1 MVSIL
6 LAAQKRKRPVRP
18 LVDPIPSA
26 AQTKRRPTMLSV
38 DAILA
43 AARKRP
49 MRLPVDSI
57 SLAAQKR
64 KRLVSPLVDHHLT
77 DGLEEEETNE
87 AAGGPHLTGS
97 SEEDE
102 ASEATTVHGNSE
114 GYTSGITCPLG
125 YFPCGN
131 ISKCLHQL
139 LHCNGVDDCGNQAD
153 EDNCGDD
160 SGWSQ
165 QLDKHYGD
173 LYEKSSKYVIEMKT
187 TECAIGSVPIYC
199 LCQGLELDCD
209 GAKLQTVPSVAS
221 NVTMLSLRRNLLRKL
236 STDGFK
242 KYPDLRNLYLQHNK
256 ILTVSVYAFRG
267 LYNLTKLYL
276 SYNRITSLKP
286 GVFESLHSLQWL
298 VVENNKIHK
307 ISPQTFYGLR
317 SLILLVMLNNSLDHL
332 PDKSLCQYMSKLNWL
347 DFEGNSIRSL
357 KNTTFTSCSTLT
369 VLVLRKNQ
377 INSISENT
385 FSSLRKLDELDLANN
400 RIEVF
405 PPSLLR
411 DLKELSQLNL
421 SYNLVH
427 KMQEDHFDY
436 LINLKSLSLEG
447 IEIPNIQRR
456 MFKPLG
462 NLSHIYFKK
471 FQYCG
476 YAPHVRHCKPNTD
489 GISSLENLLA
499 SIVQRV
505 FVWVVSIITCFG
517 NIFVI
522 CMRPHLRSENKLHAT
537 SIISLC
543 CADCLMGMYLFVIG
557 YFDLRYRGEYNKHA
571 QSWMDSTQC
580 QLVGALAILSTEVS
594 VLLLTYLTLE
604 KYLCIVYPFRCWKPG
619 KYRTVAILILIWI
632 IGFAVA
638 FIPLSNKEFFQN
650 YYGTNGVCFPLH
662 SEQSESTAAQI
673 YSVFIFLGVNL
684 AAFIIIVFSYSS
696 MFYSIYQTAV
706 TATEIQNHIKKEMTL
721 AKRFF
726 FIVFTDALCWI
737 PIFIL
742 KLLSLLQVEIPGS
755 ISSWVV
761 IFILPINSALN
772 PILYTLTTRPFKE
785 MCRQIWNN
793 YKQRK
798 SIGNKN
804 KPTAY
809 RSSLFWVEMWP
820 LGNMSPTLSHPELYT
835 DASEMS
841 VASHSTQLNSYA

>member
-1 MVSIL
+1 MV
-6 LAAQKRKRPVRP
+6 KP
-18 LVDPIPSA
+18 LEV
-26 AQTKRRPTMLSV
+26 TL
-38 DAILA
+38 
-43 AARKRP
+43 
-49 MRLPVDSI
+49 DSI
-57 SLAAQKR
+57 WVALQSIYKVCALVFPSVGENSAKVQKIAQNLKIHGGKIEDLTVQVQQIKQSQGTLLQNSLHSA
-64 KRLVSPLVDHHLT
+64 
-77 DGLEEEETNE
+77 
-87 AAGGPHLTGS
+87 
-97 SEEDE
+97 
-102 ASEATTVHGNSE
+102 SE
-114 GYTSGITCPLG
+114 GYASGVTCPLG

-160 SGWSQ
+160 NGWSQ
-165 QLDKHYGD
+165 QLDKHYGG
-173 LYEKSSKYVIEMKT
+173 LYEKSSKYVFEMR
-187 TECAIGSVPIYC
+187 TECAIGSVPVYC
-199 LCQGLELDCD
+199 LCRGLELDCD

-221 NVTMLSLRRNLLRKL
+221 NVTMMSLRRNMIRKL
-236 STDGFK
+236 SADGFK

-256 ILTVSVYAFRG
+256 ILSVSVYAFRG

-298 VVENNKIHK
+298 VIESNRIQK
-307 ISPQTFYGLR
+307 ISPQTFYGLN
-317 SLILLVMLNNSLDHL
+317 SLILLVMLNNSLEQL
-332 PDKSLCQYMSKLNWL
+332 PDKPLCQYMSKLNWL
-347 DFEGNSIRSL
+347 DFEGNNIRSL
-357 KNTTFTSCSTLT
+357 KNTTFSSCNTLT

-377 INSISENT
+377 ITTISKNT
-385 FSSLRKLDELDLANN
+385 FSPLLNLDELDLADN

-405 PPSLLR
+405 PPSLRNLR
-411 DLKELSQLNL
+411 ELSQLNL
-421 SYNLVH
+421 SYNPIQKIQLD
-427 KMQEDHFDY
+427 QFDY
-436 LINLKSLSLEG
+436 LAKLKSLSLEG

-456 MFKPLG
+456 MFKTLR

-476 YAPHVRHCKPNTD
+476 YSPHVRHCKPNTD

-522 CMRPHLRSENKLHAT
+522 CTRPYLRSENKLHAT

-543 CADCLMGMYLFVIG
+543 CADCLMGVYLLVIG
-557 YFDLRYRGEYNKHA
+557 YYDLKYRGEYNKHA

-604 KYLCIVYPFRCWKPG
+604 KYICIVYPFRCWKPG

-632 IGFAVA
+632 IGFVVA
-638 FIPLSNKEFFQN
+638 FIPLSNEEFFQN

-696 MFYSIYQTAV
+696 MFYSIYRTAI
-706 TATEIQNHIKKEMTL
+706 TATAIQNHIKKEMTL

-726 FIVFTDALCWI
+726 CIVFTDALCWI

-785 MCRQIWNN
+785 RMCQIWNN
-793 YKQRK
+793 YKHRTSKDKQK
-798 SIGNKN
+798 
-804 KPTAY
+804 AY
-809 RSSLFWVEMWP
+809 SASLFWVEMWP
-820 LGNMSPTLSHPELYT
+820 LQNTSPEIINPELYT

-841 VASHSTQLNSYA
+841 VVMHSTRLSA